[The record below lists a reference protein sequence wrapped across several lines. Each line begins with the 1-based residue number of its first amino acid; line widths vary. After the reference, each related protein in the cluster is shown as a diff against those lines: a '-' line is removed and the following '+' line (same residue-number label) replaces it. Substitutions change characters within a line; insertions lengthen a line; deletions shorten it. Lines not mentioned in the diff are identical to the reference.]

1 MVNTKIKKIIDSDC
15 NNVAIFV
22 DYDNIYYGLS
32 EYGINLENERFD
44 IFHIMNE
51 LYEFDKIRV
60 MKAFADFEQ
69 IKVSLRH
76 LQEKRVQIH
85 NVYGN
90 NAIEKNRKNA
100 SDIELSINAIETCY
114 NNPNIDTFVFITS
127 DSDMI
132 PIMSKMLFYGKKVHL
147 YSIKENTNKIIDNY
161 CNLAVD
167 LIELLDIDTRRK
179 QPEFWIEDF
188 KKIFIEFYENP
199 NNKSKILTNKWLIE
213 RIQQKI
219 YMSYGAS
226 VRLIQ
231 SMLDLGVIEK
241 TESNQFYGYK
251 LKED

>member
-1 MVNTKIKKIIDSDC
+1 MVNTKIKKIIDTSC
-15 NNVAIFV
+15 ENVAIFV

-32 EYGINLENERFD
+32 EYGINLENERYD

-114 NNPNIDTFVFITS
+114 NNKNIDTFVFITS

-132 PIMSKMLFYGKKVHL
+132 PVMSKMLFYGKKVHL
-147 YSIKENTNKIIDNY
+147 YSIKDSTSKIINNY
-161 CNLAVD
+161 CNLFVD
-167 LIELLDIDTRRK
+167 LIELLDIDINRK
-179 QPEFWIEDF
+179 NPEYWINDIRIIF
-188 KKIFIEFYENP
+188 KEFNENP
-199 NNKSKILTNKWLIE
+199 NNKTKILTNKWLAE
-213 RIQQKI
+213 RIQQRI
-219 YMSYGAS
+219 FMSYGAS
-226 VRLIQ
+226 IRLIQ
-231 SMLDLGVIEK
+231 NMLDMNIIEK
-241 TESNQFYGYK
+241 TEQNQFYGYK
-251 LKED
+251 LKEE